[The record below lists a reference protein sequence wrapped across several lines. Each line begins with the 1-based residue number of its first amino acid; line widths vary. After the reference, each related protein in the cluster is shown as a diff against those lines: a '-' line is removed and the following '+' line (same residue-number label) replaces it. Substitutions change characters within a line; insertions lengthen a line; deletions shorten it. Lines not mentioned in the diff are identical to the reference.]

1 MTANLCDSDTSNDC
15 SDQKTFSLPL
25 MDKTF
30 TIPPKEIILYGQI
43 LSTVFSIFNAI
54 SNRCLRGCATCGC
67 VQNNSSGKRC
77 RLCLEYCG
85 GSFVWYQF
93 VAAVSIATPLSIS
106 MWNENKFAL
115 FMLNFAAGRIW
126 SLVFAYFKMK

>member
-30 TIPPKEIILYGQI
+30 TIPPNEIILYAQI
-43 LSTVFSIFNAI
+43 LSMVFSIFNAI
-54 SNRCLRGCATCGC
+54 SNSCLRRCAACALE
-67 VQNNSSGKRC
+67 NNSSGKCARRC
-77 RLCLEYCG
+77 LWRG
-85 GSFVWYQF
+85 DRVVWIQFF
-93 VAAVSIATPLSIS
+93 VAVSLATAVSIL
-106 MWNENKFAL
+106 MWSKNEFTL